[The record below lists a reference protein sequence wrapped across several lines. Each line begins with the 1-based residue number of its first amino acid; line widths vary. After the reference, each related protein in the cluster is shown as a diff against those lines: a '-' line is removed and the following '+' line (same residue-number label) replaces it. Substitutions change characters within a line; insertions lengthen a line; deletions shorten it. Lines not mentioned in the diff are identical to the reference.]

1 MSFNGF
7 ELSRIANAKKGNKGN
22 KETRQLKCPNP
33 KSSQIFLKETMSR
46 MTKQNTLI
54 THCYISIFCG
64 DLNFMTFNPTGTSAS
79 SGVLGVPMFR
89 GKKPAKQRQLP
100 HQFSVVKYILN
111 LLEINT
117 WEPHIFRN
125 RWLIGIPR
133 LGYGDLIPFNQ
144 E

>member
-1 MSFNGF
+1 
-7 ELSRIANAKKGNKGN
+7 
-22 KETRQLKCPNP
+22 
-33 KSSQIFLKETMSR
+33 
-46 MTKQNTLI
+46 
-54 THCYISIFCG
+54 
-64 DLNFMTFNPTGTSAS
+64 MTFNPTGTSAS
-79 SGVLGVPMFR
+79 SGVLGVPIFR

-133 LGYGDLIPFNQ
+133 LGYGALIPFNQ